1 MHLNKV
7 NQETPP
13 KALFACPVCKKT
25 LTTRPACVQHIRRVH
40 KGEKKLTCDTK
51 GCSFQCAY
59 KNDLERHK
67 QLHVEERNVVCEY
80 CGKAFTSISI
90 LKDHILYIHN
100 KERQFVCE
108 ECGKSFK
115 RNSLL
120 NRHKLSHQQLRPYAC
135 KQCSAA
141 FKRSHHLTRHLESCH
156 RLTLEKKR
164 RVLKLHFI
172 YFYSCSEKNW
182 QNCYTTAI

>member
-1 MHLNKV
+1 MHLSKI
-7 NQETPP
+7 NQQAPVSVSYT
-13 KALFACPVCKKT
+13 CHVCKKI
-25 LTTRPACVQHIRRVH
+25 LTSRQACVQHVRRVH
-40 KGEKKLTCDTK
+40 RGDKKFVCDTQ

-59 KNDLERHK
+59 KNDLDRHK

-80 CGKAFTSISI
+80 CAKAFTSISI
-90 LKDHILYIHN
+90 LKDHILYVHN

-135 KQCSAA
+135 GQCAAA
-141 FKRSHHLTRHLESCH
+141 FKRSHHLTRHMESCH
-156 RLTLEKKR
+156 RLTLEKKKK
-164 RVLKLHFI
+164 VYL
-172 YFYSCSEKNW
+172 S
-182 QNCYTTAI
+182 